1 MRAAHSGNT
10 GVAAAAQSSGA
21 VLLPP
26 ASLTAARLLY
36 ATAGAAGHD
45 SPGHPECAA
54 RVPAILE
61 ALETH
66 GLTAR
71 SSGVLELT
79 GFSAAPRPAV
89 QLVHAAGYV
98 AGLERASAT
107 SAERERAI
115 DLDGSTY
122 CTASTSSDACLA
134 AGAAIALVDNV
145 VAASRLSADPS
156 AVPAGFAV
164 CRPPGHH
171 CLANEPMGFCL
182 LGNVAIAARHAQTQ
196 HGLQRVM
203 IFDWDV
209 HHGNGTQAIFE
220 HDPDVLFISSH
231 QAGIYPST
239 GKASEVGTG
248 DGEGATINLPLP
260 GDSGHEA
267 MLAAFDEVVA
277 PAAQRFQPDILLVSA
292 GYDAHWRDPLAGL
305 QCRSSTFHALGHRAK
320 LLADELPS
328 CRGRLVMLLEGGYDL
343 KALGESVANTFLG
356 VLGEAAA
363 DNFNPAL
370 LRDEPMDKVQQVLR
384 EARRV
389 HGL

>member
-1 MRAAHSGNT
+1 MPHQHIGRAPPSALFMIPRTAGMRAAHSGNT

-122 CTASTSSDACLA
+122 CTASTSSDACLVSLA
-134 AGAAIALVDNV
+134 W
-145 VAASRLSADPS
+145 SRRCSSL
-156 AVPAGFAV
+156 
-164 CRPPGHH
+164 
-171 CLANEPMGFCL
+171 
-182 LGNVAIAARHAQTQ
+182 HAQVEAKVT
-196 HGLQRVM
+196 H
-203 IFDWDV
+203 
-209 HHGNGTQAIFE
+209 A
-220 HDPDVLFISSH
+220 
-231 QAGIYPST
+231 
-239 GKASEVGTG
+239 
-248 DGEGATINLPLP
+248 P
-260 GDSGHEA
+260 G
-267 MLAAFDEVVA
+267 
-277 PAAQRFQPDILLVSA
+277 
-292 GYDAHWRDPLAGL
+292 
-305 QCRSSTFHALGHRAK
+305 
-320 LLADELPS
+320 
-328 CRGRLVMLLEGGYDL
+328 
-343 KALGESVANTFLG
+343 
-356 VLGEAAA
+356 
-363 DNFNPAL
+363 
-370 LRDEPMDKVQQVLR
+370 
-384 EARRV
+384 
-389 HGL
+389 